1 MLSNSKRLIAALAL
15 IVALPVLAH
24 AQTSRIEGMAI
35 QGDYVKDYTSIYQ
48 WPAQVSNVG
57 NLIYGEFGNSNF
69 PNGTYDRAVGA
80 VLGNLWDGRF
90 GTWGVHLRENT
101 PNLGQGDVSSQP
113 HAGLAGF
120 DPNNHSNQSFDLQ
133 WGRKFGTTSFGL
145 ALNRSF
151 YREEISLPGVT
162 TTLEFDDPTAG
173 DPNLARNIW
182 GFGGGVAFE
191 MSPQSMFEVAVLYQ
205 NRTFEASFDDGT
217 VPGTTRA
224 EDDGSTA
231 YILAARMMWQWTSNV
246 VVTPLFKWYNYDL
259 GVTNLVGGTTTSFD
273 NTMSGWQIGAA
284 GNWSLGANDLFV
296 LGVTFANNR
305 IEQQYD
311 VFGLG
316 AASGL
321 SDTLDITETIY
332 PQIFAALE
340 THVNSWLTLRF
351 GANKGVFQTVKLEEQ
366 GAGTGPGQVTDEIT
380 FSDFEMMLGAG
391 VKVGTLQFDAV
402 VADDFFQNLG
412 WLGSG
417 NSHSG
422 GYFPKVTATYGF

>member
-1 MLSNSKRLIAALAL
+1 MFPNPKRLVAAMAL
-15 IVALPVLAH
+15 IIALPVAAH
-24 AQTSRIEGMAI
+24 AQTSRVEGMAI
-35 QGDYVKDYTSIYQ
+35 QSDYIKDYTNIYQ
-48 WPAQVSNVG
+48 WPAQVPNVG

-69 PNGTYDRAVGA
+69 PNGSYDRAVGG

-101 PNLGQGDVSSQP
+101 PNLGQGSVSSQP
-113 HAGLAGF
+113 SAGLTGF
-120 DPNNHSNQSFDLQ
+120 DPNNNSNQSFDLQ

-151 YREEISLPGVT
+151 YRQETSLPGVT
-162 TTLEFDDPTAG
+162 TTLEFDDLTAG

-182 GFGGGVAFE
+182 GFGAGIAFE
-191 MSPQSMFEVAVLYQ
+191 MNPQSMFEVAVLYQ
-205 NRTFEASFDDGT
+205 NRTFENSFDDGT
-217 VPGTTRA
+217 VPGTSRA

-231 YILAARMMWQWTSNV
+231 YVLAARMMWQWTSNV
-246 VVTPLFKWYNYDL
+246 VVTPVFKWYNYDL
-259 GVTNLVGGTTTSFD
+259 GLTNLAGGTTTSFD

-296 LGVTFANNR
+296 LGATFANNR

-311 VFGLG
+311 LFGLSG
-316 AASGL
+316 VSGL
-321 SDTLDITETIY
+321 SDTLDVNETIY

-351 GANKGVFQTVKLEEQ
+351 GASKGVFQRLELEEQ
-366 GAGTGPGQVTDEIT
+366 GAGTGPGQITEEFT
-380 FSDFEMMLGAG
+380 FSDFNMMLGAG
-391 VKVGTLQFDAV
+391 VKVGTLQFDAI
-402 VADDFFQNLG
+402 VADDFFQNMG

-417 NSHSG
+417 NSRSG
-422 GYFPKVTATYGF
+422 GYWPKITATYGF